1 MDLSAFYNQFRDE
14 TSENIRVL
22 NNGLLAIEELA
33 PDTAEHRTQI
43 DTIFRAMHTIKGSA
57 RLLGFESIG
66 RLAHTCEH
74 ILGAVRE
81 GRRVLDREL
90 ANDLLRGGDAI
101 LDLANAAVEG
111 REPQLD
117 ASELT
122 RTLGRG
128 ERFTLPEAAGPLQ
141 DSAVV
146 PPPASQP
153 EPPSPVITQARKT
166 ARQTIRVRV
175 DRLDRLLNLAGELA
189 VGRQIQTNHVQT
201 LHDIGQI
208 IAQQEQALLS
218 LERELKV
225 LRFSRAQREVLD
237 KYLNIALNTGDRASQ
252 LMHAHTEQFTQYTNQ
267 HNLLIADLE
276 EEVMS
281 ARLLPISTAFT
292 YLPRAVRE
300 LAHETNK
307 EIELVLEGE
316 TTELDRKI
324 VEMLTDPLVHLV
336 RNAVDH
342 GIELPDARE
351 QLGKPRHGT
360 IRISAHASG
369 AFAQVR
375 VQDDGR
381 GMDPV
386 QLRAAAVRKNMYTAE
401 LAAALTDQEAF
412 ELIFM
417 PGFSTAQLITDIS
430 GRGVGMDVVRTN
442 IAELGG
448 QVQVESQPE
457 QGTAIILSLPLTL
470 MTTRVLL
477 VEVGEHIFALPASG
491 CQGSTWAYPDRVQTV
506 EGRSMLTHNG
516 KLASLLRLAD
526 LLDVSSAQTE
536 APLHR
541 MPAVIIGT
549 QRPLAVLVDRLLDER
564 EVVVKPLGPLF
575 EKQRRFNGAI
585 QLGDGRLILLINPA
599 TLVQTARGITLTAP
613 LNKDTEQRKQAHLL
627 VADDSF
633 TTRELIRSILHSA
646 GYNVTTAID
655 GFDALD
661 KLRSEPYD
669 LVVSDVEMP
678 RVDGFQLT
686 TTIRTELGLTDLP
699 VIIVTSLASEAH
711 RRRGLEVGAQAY
723 IVKSQFNQHG
733 LLKTIEQLL
742 N

>member
-267 HNLLIADLE
+267 NNLLIADLE

-324 VEMLTDPLVHLV
+324 VEMLTDPL
-336 RNAVDH
+336 N
-342 GIELPDARE
+342 
-351 QLGKPRHGT
+351 
-360 IRISAHASG
+360 
-369 AFAQVR
+369 
-375 VQDDGR
+375 
-381 GMDPV
+381 
-386 QLRAAAVRKNMYTAE
+386 RK
-401 LAAALTDQEAF
+401 
-412 ELIFM
+412 
-417 PGFSTAQLITDIS
+417 S
-430 GRGVGMDVVRTN
+430 VV
-442 IAELGG
+442 
-448 QVQVESQPE
+448 
-457 QGTAIILSLPLTL
+457 
-470 MTTRVLL
+470 
-477 VEVGEHIFALPASG
+477 
-491 CQGSTWAYPDRVQTV
+491 
-506 EGRSMLTHNG
+506 
-516 KLASLLRLAD
+516 
-526 LLDVSSAQTE
+526 
-536 APLHR
+536 
-541 MPAVIIGT
+541 
-549 QRPLAVLVDRLLDER
+549 
-564 EVVVKPLGPLF
+564 
-575 EKQRRFNGAI
+575 
-585 QLGDGRLILLINPA
+585 
-599 TLVQTARGITLTAP
+599 
-613 LNKDTEQRKQAHLL
+613 
-627 VADDSF
+627 
-633 TTRELIRSILHSA
+633 
-646 GYNVTTAID
+646 
-655 GFDALD
+655 
-661 KLRSEPYD
+661 
-669 LVVSDVEMP
+669 
-678 RVDGFQLT
+678 
-686 TTIRTELGLTDLP
+686 
-699 VIIVTSLASEAH
+699 
-711 RRRGLEVGAQAY
+711 
-723 IVKSQFNQHG
+723 
-733 LLKTIEQLL
+733 
-742 N
+742 